1 MMKEEKIRNIF
12 EINNYF
18 TLKLEEDGKTVI
30 YVNNQEFIQCK
41 HLLLNI
47 PVDEI
52 SSFEEFQSIDQF
64 AEKLGLFEPLEASL
78 PPEVEF
84 WAHCSNLQVWA
95 EQSYNTQLLHSN
107 LAFPLL
113 KKLTE
118 AGDPKAVNV
127 FKFEVLKRFIEGSK
141 TTREFLIEDNYFDH
155 LGERELRSPLPDK
168 EVSTLEKLE
177 KDLQVSFTLAKD
189 PEYITGLDGIER
201 ANLYYYNK
209 LKNTNIIGLRIFK
222 EDLKKIPGIIA
233 NFKELKY
240 LVLSHNYSEHLPES
254 IKCLRK
260 LEFLDLSVNNYK
272 NIPESY
278 QNLSSLRE
286 LDLWSNKFK
295 EIPRAL
301 KNIQSLKI
309 LNLGRNPI
317 DNFPDKIGKL
327 KKKKDNYYF
336 KE

>member
-1 MMKEEKIRNIF
+1 MKEEKIRNIF
-12 EINNYF
+12 EINNYI

-52 SSFEEFQSIDQF
+52 SSFKEFQSIDQF

-118 AGDPKAVNV
+118 AGDSKAVNV

-155 LGERELRSPLPDK
+155 LRERELRSPLPDK
-168 EVSTLEKLE
+168 EISTLEKLE
-177 KDLQVSFTLAKD
+177 KVMGVSFTLAKNL
-189 PEYITGLDGIER
+189 EYITGFEGIEPD
-201 ANLYYYNK
+201 NLYYYDT
-209 LKNTNIIGLRIFK
+209 LKNANLIGLRIFK
-222 EDLKKIPGIIA
+222 EDNKIPEIIA
-233 NFKELKY
+233 DFKELKY

-254 IKCLRK
+254 IGSLKK
-260 LEFLDLSVNNYK
+260 LELLDLAMNHFKEV
-272 NIPESY
+272 PESFK
-278 QNLSSLRE
+278 NLRSLKE
-286 LDLWSNKFK
+286 IDLWANNLK
-295 EIPRAL
+295 EVPEVL
-301 KNIQSLKI
+301 KNINSLEMI
-309 LNLGRNPI
+309 HLQQNPI
-317 DNFPDKIGKL
+317 KNFPSKMGKL
-327 KKKKDNYYF
+327 KKKKDRDYYF